1 MEAATFPPHLS
12 MGLHGGCQTS
22 PLAIHGTPWK
32 LPRFHTSPRVRP
44 DPIVTSTE
52 RFPYNTCPK
61 ADQNC
66 ADLMR
71 AEEHV
76 TRRDVVSSQTDGNSV
91 SVVEAVHRVDRFSHK
106 IVQVHQ

>member
-1 MEAATFPPHLS
+1 
-12 MGLHGGCQTS
+12 MGLHGSCHVSTTS
-22 PLAIHGTPWK
+22 L
-32 LPRFHTSPRVRP
+32 RVRP